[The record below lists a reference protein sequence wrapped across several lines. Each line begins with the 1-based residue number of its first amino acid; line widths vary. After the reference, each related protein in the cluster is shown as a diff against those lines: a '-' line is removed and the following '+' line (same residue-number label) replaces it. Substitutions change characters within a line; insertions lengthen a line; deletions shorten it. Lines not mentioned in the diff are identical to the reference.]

1 MSLGKKIMIVF
12 VAVAVMSAVFVPLAL
27 CQDQKLEKY
36 VTDTATSEKGM
47 TLWQTIVAGGS
58 LMVVLGLLSV
68 AGLALVIYYF
78 LTIKPEKLMPESFV
92 ESVASLLEHGKC
104 DEAGKLCD
112 EKSNLVSDVVL
123 AGLARKGK
131 GKLMVKEAMEDQ
143 GRRSIDKLWL
153 RLSYLADIAVVSPLV
168 GLLGTILGMMQA
180 FNIIAFQIGAV
191 KPILLAGGITKAM
204 VTTAAGLMIAIPAM
218 ILYSYFRGKVQS
230 VAAQFENVSAELFH
244 VLAEKEG

>member
-1 MSLGKKIMIVF
+1 MSLCKKTLIIF
-12 VAVAVMSAVFVPLAL
+12 IAIAVTSALFVPLAV

-36 VTDTATSEKGM
+36 VTDTAASEKGM

-58 LMVVLGLLSV
+58 LMIVLGLLSV
-68 AGLALVIYYF
+68 TGLALVIYYF
-78 LTIKPEKLMPESFV
+78 LTMKPEKLMPENFV
-92 ESVASLLEHGKC
+92 ENVALLLEHGKY

-112 EKSNLVSDVVL
+112 EKGNLVSDVVM

-131 GKLMVKEAMEDQ
+131 GKIIIKEAMEDQ
-143 GRRSIDKLWL
+143 GRRSIDRLWL
-153 RLSYLADIAVVSPLV
+153 RLSYLADVAVISPLV

-218 ILYSYFRGKVQS
+218 IFYSYFRGKVQS
-230 VAAQFENVSAELFH
+230 VAAQFENVSTELFH
-244 VLAEKEG
+244 VLAEKEN